1 MSAEKMPVR
10 SFKNKK
16 TGVVW
21 EVADPATL
29 KRVLAD
35 TATYEEILPEQKK
48 PEDPKTPGKPGKEA

>member
-1 MSAEKMPVR
+1 MVR

-29 KRVLAD
+29 KRVLED
-35 TATYEEILPEQKK
+35 PQTYEEVKGK
-48 PEDPKTPGKPGKEA
+48 PEKVA

>member
-1 MSAEKMPVR
+1 MAAR

-29 KRVLAD
+29 KRVLD
-35 TATYEEILPEQKK
+35 DPQTYEEIKQEKK
-48 PEDPKTPGKPGKEA
+48 QDRPS